1 MKRPKKAYLVNEED
15 IKTIDYTEPKE
26 DLFAGESIVDAANK
40 VLNFKQL
47 EKEQE
52 KQLKQGKKSK
62 QRAPKN
68 ILKKYKNLKK
78 PKTTYL
84 VNEEDLETINYD
96 EPKENL
102 LEGESILAAAN
113 KVLDFDEFK
122 REKERKLQQYNDQLM
137 NNAETINYVD
147 HINLEDVRD
156 NKNLKITAKK

>member
-96 EPKENL
+96 EPQEDL

>member
-1 MKRPKKAYLVNEED
+1 MKRPKKTYLVNEED

-96 EPKENL
+96 EPQEDL

>member
-1 MKRPKKAYLVNEED
+1 MKRPKKTYLVNEED

-137 NNAETINYVD
+137 KNAETINYVD

>member
-1 MKRPKKAYLVNEED
+1 MKRPKKTYLVNEED

-47 EKEQE
+47 KKEQE